1 MESEMMTNAEKY
13 LKKDTDLHEFAV
25 RLTNQMS
32 YLDDLKFYSEDME
45 AEILHFLKKEYY
57 EDD

>member
-1 MESEMMTNAEKY
+1 MTNADKY
-13 LKKDTDLHEFAV
+13 LKKDTNLYEFAV

-45 AEILHFLKKEYY
+45 MEILHFLKKEYY

>member
-1 MESEMMTNAEKY
+1 MTNAEKY

-45 AEILHFLKKEYY
+45 MEILHFLKKKYY